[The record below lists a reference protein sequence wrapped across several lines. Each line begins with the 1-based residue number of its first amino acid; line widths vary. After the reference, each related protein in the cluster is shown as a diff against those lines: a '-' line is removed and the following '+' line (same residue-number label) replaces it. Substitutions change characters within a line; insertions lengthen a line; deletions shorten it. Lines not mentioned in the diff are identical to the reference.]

1 MSILMLIHM
10 HVFYDHAICE
20 VKLTTS
26 PESPLAPVG
35 PRSPGNPRPPCAPS
49 RPTISNQTK

>member
-1 MSILMLIHM
+1 M

-20 VKLTTS
+20 DKLTTS